1 MNDLARIE
9 ARDVVGA
16 RLVRISGEIDLSNA
30 DDLMDAVTRTVPD
43 HTPLVILDLSDLTYL
58 DSTGIA
64 MIFRLSDRLRLR
76 RQELR
81 LVVPAGAPVRAVL
94 ELTKVDHAIPI
105 QDAIVTATPTD
116 ADMPVPDPE
125 DRAQDG

>member
-1 MNDLARIE
+1 VNDLARVE

-16 RLVRISGEIDLSNA
+16 RLVRLIGEIDLSNA
-30 DDLMDAVTRTVPD
+30 DDIMDAITRAVPD
-43 HTPLVILDLSDLTYL
+43 DTPLVVLDLGATTYL

-81 LVVPAGAPVRAVL
+81 LVVPPGAPVRAVL
-94 ELTKVDHAIPI
+94 ELTKVDHAIRI
-105 QDAIVTATPTD
+105 QESIVTATNN
-116 ADMPVPDPE
+116 E
-125 DRAQDG
+125 